1 MNIALVAHDNKKI
14 LMENFCIAYRHVLSK
29 HAIYATGTTGWLIEE
44 ATGLT
49 LNKYLAGHVG
59 GEKQLCVQISHND
72 IDLVIFLCDPEV
84 RNHPMDDFD
93 EVARLCDTFNIPFAT
108 NLATAEVL
116 ILALEQ
122 GDLNWREYVR
132 YRAK

>member
-14 LMENFCIAYRHVLSK
+14 LMENFCIAYRHILSK
-29 HAIYATGTTGWLIEE
+29 HKVFATGTTGWLIEE

-49 LNKYLAGHVG
+49 VNKYLAGHVG

-72 IDLVIFLCDPEV
+72 IDLVIFLCNPDVRTQPES
-84 RNHPMDDFD
+84 DFN
-93 EVARLCDTFNIPFAT
+93 EVAKLCDSHNIPFAS

-132 YRAK
+132 